1 MACVRSLSHGQ
12 PRWPHALTP
21 HWLHIKAQA
30 AREPGRRS
38 RSTMEAGLLSALLG
52 VLVVP
57 WLQVAPVL
65 VDLDRHKIA
74 GFWREVGVASE
85 QSLALNAPKRVQGL
99 FLTVNGSSLVVRA
112 AFNNSGSCETERI
125 VGWEA
130 GIPGKFTFPGHR
142 EILVLDT
149 DYERYAI
156 MRMSLLWQGRDF
168 SMINSDP
175 GERGPGGLLEVP
187 GVDCSHW
194 TVPVRPTGE
203 VRQAA
208 EGGADLGGSLAQA
221 TMPTAPSP
229 ASSCPHPRGCL
240 HLLQIN
246 MAARPARCPESPS
259 QARPVAVPSP

>member
-168 SMINSDP
+168 SMIKYLTRTLESEDQVGFWRFRELTAHTGLYLFARQGRCARLLKEVRP
-175 GERGPGGLLEVP
+175 PAHARPPAPLQRPPALGPGP
-187 GVDCSHW
+187 G
-194 TVPVRPTGE
+194 R
-203 VRQAA
+203 
-208 EGGADLGGSLAQA
+208 GG
-221 TMPTAPSP
+221 
-229 ASSCPHPRGCL
+229 
-240 HLLQIN
+240 
-246 MAARPARCPESPS
+246 RPAHPS
-259 QARPVAVPSP
+259 GRGTQQLRSVSRVERAGGCGC